1 MLYDYSSSSD
11 SMEQSQE
18 MEIETDSTNNVS
30 NEEEN
35 KGKPGS
41 KGYFMFLG
49 DTVPSFYRRP
59 SSSME
64 GLLSIIPCGKNFF
77 EGFLYLRC
85 VSRQRR

>member
-1 MLYDYSSSSD
+1 
-11 SMEQSQE
+11 MEQSQE

-64 GLLSIIPCGKNFF
+64 GLLSLIPCGK
-77 EGFLYLRC
+77 FLFDSLLCHRC

>member
-1 MLYDYSSSSD
+1 
-11 SMEQSQE
+11 MEQSQE

-64 GLLSIIPCGKNFF
+64 GLFSLIPCGEFF
-77 EGFLYLRC
+77 FDGLLCHRC